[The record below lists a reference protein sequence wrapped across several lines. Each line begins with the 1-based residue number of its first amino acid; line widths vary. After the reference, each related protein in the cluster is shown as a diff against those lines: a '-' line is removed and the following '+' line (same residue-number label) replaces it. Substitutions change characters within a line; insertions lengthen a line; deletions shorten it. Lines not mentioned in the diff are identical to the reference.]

1 MFELKITIGTTP
13 ELSAALSWL
22 ADALTGK
29 APVAPSSIVTID
41 GQPIAQAP
49 ADQPAPA
56 PVPVNTQPAPAPVP
70 MAQPAAAPTVPNPVP
85 IAQPTAAPNPVPIAQ
100 PAAPTYTKEQV
111 AAAGAALIQRDH
123 SKVTE
128 LQALLTQFGTPYIN
142 ALPDEHL
149 GAFATALRQLG
160 ADI

>member
-13 ELSAALSWL
+13 ELSAVLSHLAEALNGK
-22 ADALTGK
+22 DATPAAPAPAVP
-29 APVAPSSIVTID
+29 APVA
-41 GQPIAQAP
+41 
-49 ADQPAPA
+49 QPAPA
-56 PVPVNTQPAPAPVP
+56 PAP
-70 MAQPAAAPTVPNPVP
+70 MAQPTPTPVPAAPMAQPTPAPTAPNPVP